1 MNCIKYLKIFIVFF
15 VLSSCSTD
23 IERSSVESDST
34 NETKNQNQI
43 TDNGEGISLKFM
55 DGLNDDPRFKLK
67 RDLNGYYFLTLNPNS
82 NQTIQRI
89 TGKLLRNGKPVEDIW
104 TGNQPKKVNWESN
117 LFWWLLEGDIVA
129 KITKTYLNIFTGQI
143 TYVNLPPVTNWRD
156 ILVPTLNS
164 NSYTDQKTGI
174 VNTVIAPIFKMKG
187 DTLKVKMTYSHGL
200 NQKKFKDSTY
210 IILK

>member
-1 MNCIKYLKIFIVFF
+1 VSTIIIILT
-15 VLSSCSTD
+15 SCSTD
-23 IERSSVESDST
+23 DEKDSVKKDSDTVSI
-34 NETKNQNQI
+34 NKNQI
-43 TDNGEGISLKFM
+43 LDSGEGITLKFL
-55 DGLNDDPRFKLK
+55 DGLNDDPRFKLE
-67 RDLNGYYFLTLNPNS
+67 RDLNGYYFLTLNSNS

-129 KITKTYLNIFTGQI
+129 KITKTYINAFTGQI
-143 TYVNLPPVTNWRD
+143 TYVNLPPITNWRD
-156 ILVPTLNS
+156 VLVPTLNS
-164 NSYTDQKTGI
+164 SAYTDQKTGI

-187 DTLKVKMTYSHGL
+187 DTLKVKMTYSHGI

>member
-1 MNCIKYLKIFIVFF
+1 MRYIVYI
-15 VLSSCSTD
+15 VSTIIIILTSCSTD
-23 IERSSVESDST
+23 DEKDSVKKDSDTVSI
-34 NETKNQNQI
+34 NKNQI
-43 TDNGEGISLKFM
+43 LDSGEGITLKFL
-55 DGLNDDPRFKLK
+55 DGLNDDPRFKLE
-67 RDLNGYYFLTLNPNS
+67 RDLNGYYFLTLNSNS

-129 KITKTYLNIFTGQI
+129 KITKTYINAFTGQI
-143 TYVNLPPVTNWRD
+143 TYVNLPPITNWRD
-156 ILVPTLNS
+156 VLVPTLNS
-164 NSYTDQKTGI
+164 SAYTDQKTGI

-187 DTLKVKMTYSHGL
+187 DTLKVKMTYSHGI

>member
-1 MNCIKYLKIFIVFF
+1 MRYIVYI
-15 VLSSCSTD
+15 VSTIIIILTSCSTD
-23 IERSSVESDST
+23 DEKDSVKKDSDTVSI
-34 NETKNQNQI
+34 NKNQI
-43 TDNGEGISLKFM
+43 LDSGEGITLKFL
-55 DGLNDDPRFKLK
+55 DGLNDDPRFKLE
-67 RDLNGYYFLTLNPNS
+67 RDLNGYYFLTLNSNS

-129 KITKTYLNIFTGQI
+129 KITKTYINAFTGQI
-143 TYVNLPPVTNWRD
+143 TYVNLPPITNWRD
-156 ILVPTLNS
+156 VLVPTLNS
-164 NSYTDQKTGI
+164 SSYTDQKTGI

-187 DTLKVKMTYSHGL
+187 DTLKVKMTYSHGI